1 MPVCLER
8 SVQKKCCPAQANPV
22 GGLTFGTQEAKD
34 TPMIIR
40 RNGLMAPIFLTLVL
54 VACVPAR
61 RYEEEKARVQA
72 MQGEVDAANAR
83 ARDAQAKLDEVE
95 SSMEEDRKRLV
106 RLQQDT
112 AVLGTSLRQMTVQ
125 YDKINTL
132 NNELLEKYNRLLA
145 GHGSENRK
153 LLTDLEALR
162 LDLMNREDSL
172 MALSK
177 RVAEKEAALADRERK
192 LSDLQA
198 ELAAKDAAMRDL
210 RQRVSA
216 ALTGFEGRGLTVEQR
231 NGRIYVSMDNKLLFP
246 SGSAAVDAKGRELI
260 GKLAKAIENEKDLNI
275 MVEGHTDTD
284 RVSAGSSYKDNW
296 DLSVLRATSVVRI
309 LLEGSRIDPVRIT
322 AAGRGEHIPLDPAD
336 KAKNRRIEIILAPDL
351 RELMEM
357 VGE

>member
-1 MPVCLER
+1 MCSKNLLPHLVRAIGRPDLWL
-8 SVQKKCCPAQANPV
+8 
-22 GGLTFGTQEAKD
+22 GHEAKD
-34 TPMIIR
+34 MPMTPH
-40 RNGLMAPIFLTLVL
+40 RNILRLAIPLTVL
-54 VACVPAR
+54 FIACVPAR
-61 RYEEEKARVQA
+61 KYEEERSKVRTMQA
-72 MQGEVDAANAR
+72 EMEAANTK
-83 ARDAQAKLDEVE
+83 ARDAQARLDEVN
-95 SSMEEDRKRLV
+95 SSLEEDRKRLL

-112 AVLGTSLRQMTVQ
+112 AVLGTSLRQMTGQ
-125 YDKINTL
+125 YDKINNL
-132 NNELLEKYNRLLA
+132 NNELLEKYNKLLA

-172 MALSK
+172 SALSK
-177 RVAEKEAALADRERK
+177 RIREKESALADREAK
-192 LSDLQA
+192 LGELQT
-198 ELAAKDAAMRDL
+198 ELAAKDKAMREL
-210 RQRVSA
+210 RERVSA

-231 NGRIYVSMDNKLLFP
+231 SGRIHVSMDNKLLFP

-284 RVSAGSSYKDNW
+284 RVSPGSVFKDNW
-296 DLSVLRATSVVRI
+296 DLSVMRATSVVRI

-322 AAGRGEHIPLDPAD
+322 AAGRGEHIPVDPSD

-351 RELMEM
+351 KELMQL